1 MDSRFLIFSASAG
14 SGKTFNLAVQY
25 IALLVARGAK
35 EFASTLAVTFT
46 NKATGEMKDRILE
59 QLYGIGYGLEESAQ
73 YTAALQREL
82 RDSYHLTS
90 PLEEVRHACRTA
102 LQEILHDYS
111 RFYVS
116 TIDSFFQN
124 VLRNMAHELGLTA
137 RLQVDISDRSVTEM
151 AVEHLIDALRYDDK
165 ELLPWLNDYVATQL
179 SDSKSWDIRGGMNR
193 IADNLF
199 KEVYLRRELDP
210 RNKPLNVQTLG
221 ELKRQLCKEQE
232 RLTKQLSASAE
243 AFEQI
248 MMDKGLDYSDLT
260 HGNDWISSYVNKI
273 KSGEHE
279 ANFSASL
286 EKRVN
291 DPLEFISAKERK
303 TATAGFVAVLQQLS
317 DALNAMHQA
326 QESTASPLAT
336 IQMVQRNLH
345 PLGVLSAIDNEVK
358 RENADANRFSLAHTP
373 ILLRQMIEDSD
384 APFVFEKS
392 GTRYRNVMI
401 DEFQDTSSLQWDN
414 FSVLLMN
421 NLAQGGMSMVVGD
434 VKQSIY
440 RWRNGDWRILYGLS
454 RHGIRGFETVTKS
467 LQTNYRS
474 LGNIIDFNN
483 SFFPRA
489 AAWLDNLCPDVGIH
503 LADMYN
509 DVAQE
514 MHPEKQGKG
523 YVRVHIHGVEQ
534 QEEEMTPQKWQEQT
548 MWEMGE
554 QITRLHDEYHV
565 PYRKMAVLIRVKR
578 SIAQMVTYF
587 AEHFP
592 KLKLVSSEAFRLNYS
607 VAVNMLVNALRV
619 LHEQNDASP
628 DPVPL
633 LYLAQHYRRDVMK
646 QEVIDENFTDISYL
660 LSEPQDILPKEFM
673 GQQEMLCKMP
683 LHQLCEQLFRIL
695 NLKNIAGQD
704 AYLLCFFDE
713 LAVYLSNNPSDI
725 GSFLEYWDNIM
736 QFKTIPSGAVDGIN
750 VLTIHSSK
758 GLQFHSVFIPFM
770 DDCFEADK
778 KGETLWCTPP
788 EPPANYLGSLPV
800 SQTASME
807 NTDFAAAYRQ
817 EHEARRADA
826 LNVIYVAFTRA
837 ESNLMVWGA
846 TTQDGEVKVPKE
858 TSGDM
863 IAGALEMQEDVLEEG
878 SPEDYQVEEER
889 KKKKKAKEEKKN
901 RLNPKVKI
909 KTATMASYEGNTE
922 FRQSRPAAQF
932 VRMQNDTEEISAA
945 ESRQLG
951 YIEKGKLLHYIFSQ
965 IKTEDDLSTV
975 IREMHEQG
983 VLRTEA
989 QMREVESLARR
1000 GLSTPIVKS
1009 WFNTDMQHFNEC
1021 NLLTKQADGSTKTL
1035 RPDRVIMNEE
1045 RVVVVDFKFGKPNE
1059 EYHRQVREYMDYMQ
1073 QMYPAKT
1080 VDGYLWYV
1088 YSNKVERV

>member
-1 MDSRFLIFSASAG
+1 MDSRLLIFSASAG

-25 IALLVARGAK
+25 IALLVARNRR

-59 QLYGIGYGLEESAQ
+59 QLYGIGYGQGESSQ
-73 YTAALQREL
+73 YLDALQREL
-82 RDSYHLTS
+82 RDSYQMTLST
-90 PLEEVRHACRTA
+90 EAVQKACRDA

-165 ELLPWLNDYVATQL
+165 ELLPWLNDYVATQI

-193 IADNLF
+193 MADNLF
-199 KEVYLRRELDP
+199 KEVYLRRQLDP

-221 ELKRQLCKEQE
+221 ELKRL
-232 RLTKQLSASAE
+232 LHAE
-243 AFEQI
+243 KKALVQQMEAAAKDFEQVLE
-248 MMDKGLDYSDLT
+248 KHGLDYDDLSRGKT
-260 HGNDWISSYVNKI
+260 WIKGYVDKI
-273 KSGEHE
+273 KSGDYE
-279 ANFSASL
+279 ANFGVAL
-286 EKRVN
+286 ENRVT
-291 DPLEFISAKERK
+291 DPLEFLSAKERK
-303 TATAGFVAVLQQLS
+303 TATEALKSALGDLS
-317 DALNAMHQA
+317 AKLDAMHQM
-326 QESTASPLAT
+326 QQRTSRPLAT
-336 IQMVQRNLH
+336 IQLMLRNLH

-401 DEFQDTSSLQWDN
+401 DEFQDTSTLQWDN
-414 FSVLLMN
+414 FSILLMN

-454 RHGIRGFETVTKS
+454 HNGIPGFETVTRR

-483 SFFPRA
+483 RFFPRA
-489 AAWLDNLCPDVGIH
+489 AAWLDDLCPDVSIRMTE
-503 LADMYN
+503 MYA

-514 MHPEKQGKG
+514 MSLEKQGKG
-523 YVRVHIHGVEQ
+523 YVRIHIHGVEQ
-534 QEEEMTPQKWQEQT
+534 QEKEMTTQEWQEQT
-548 MWEMGE
+548 MREMGE
-554 QITRLHDEYHV
+554 QITRLHNTYHV
-565 PYRKMAVLIRVKR
+565 PYHKMAILIRVKR
-578 SIAQMVTYF
+578 SIPQMVSYF
-587 AEHFP
+587 SEHFP
-592 KLKLVSSEAFRLNYS
+592 ELKLVSNEAFRLNYS
-607 VAVNMLVNALRV
+607 VAVNMIVNALRV
-619 LHEQNDASP
+619 LNEQNQPSP
-628 DPVPL
+628 NPVPL
-633 LYLAQHYRRDVMK
+633 FYLAQHYRRDVMG
-646 QEVIDENFTDISYL
+646 QEMNERNFTDVSYL
-660 LSEPQDILPKEFM
+660 LCGLQNMLPKDFM
-673 GQQEMLCKMP
+673 EQQAMLCKLP
-683 LHQLCEQLFRIL
+683 LHQLCEKLYRIL
-695 NLKNIAGQD
+695 QLHRIARQD
-704 AYLLCFFDE
+704 AYLLSFFDE
-713 LAVYLSNNPSDI
+713 LAVYLGSNPSDI
-725 GSFLEYWDNIM
+725 GSFLEYWNNNM

-758 GLQFHSVFIPFM
+758 GLQYHSVFIPFM

-778 KGETLWCTPP
+778 KGETLWCTPSN
-788 EPPANYLGSLPV
+788 PPANYLGSLPV
-800 SQTASME
+800 SQSSGME
-807 NTDFAAAYRQ
+807 NTDFAKAYLQ
-817 EHEARRADA
+817 EHAARRADA

-837 ESNLMVWGA
+837 ESNLMVWGSV
-846 TTQDGEVKVPKE
+846 TQDGEVKIPKE

-863 IAGALEMQEDVLEEG
+863 IAGALGMQENIWEAGAPMDCLT
-878 SPEDYQVEEER
+878 
-889 KKKKKAKEEKKN
+889 EKKN
-901 RLNPKVKI
+901 DSRSVNRLKPV
-909 KTATMASYEGNTE
+909 TQTQPAMMASYEGNTE

-932 VRMQNDTEEISAA
+932 VRMQNDAEEISAA
-945 ESRQLG
+945 ETKQLD

-965 IKTEDDLSTV
+965 IKIEDDLSTV
-975 IREMHEQG
+975 ICEMHEQG

-1000 GLSTPIVKS
+1000 GLSTPTVKS
-1009 WFNTDMQHFNEC
+1009 WFNADMQHFNEC
-1021 NLLTKQADGSTKTL
+1021 NVLTRQADGSTKVL
-1035 RPDRVIMNEE
+1035 RPDRVIMDEE

-1059 EYHRQVREYMDYMQ
+1059 EYHKQVKEYMDYMQ
-1073 QMYPAKT
+1073 QMYPMKT
-1080 VDGYLWYV
+1080 VEGYLWYV
-1088 YSNKVERV
+1088 YNNKIERV

>member
-25 IALLVARGAK
+25 IALLVARSRR

-59 QLYGIGYGLEESAQ
+59 QLYGIGYGLKESAQ
-73 YTAALQREL
+73 YMDALLREL
-82 RDSYHLTS
+82 RESYCLTL
-90 PLEEVRHACRTA
+90 PEGKVREACRAA

-179 SDSKSWDIRGGMNR
+179 SESKSWDIRGGMNR
-193 IADNLF
+193 IAENLF
-199 KEVYLRRELDP
+199 KEVYLRRPLDP

-221 ELKRQLCKEQE
+221 ELKQQLSRERE
-232 RLTKQLSASAE
+232 RLSKRLSASAE
-243 AFEQI
+243 AFEQVMI
-248 MMDKGLDYSDLT
+248 DNGLDYSDLS
-260 HGNDWISSYVNKI
+260 HGKDWVLGYVNKI
-273 KSGEHE
+273 KSGDHE
-279 ANFSASL
+279 ANFSTSM
-286 EKRVN
+286 EKRVA

-303 TATAGFVAVLQQLS
+303 TATAGFIAILRQLS
-317 DALNAMHQA
+317 DALDAMHQA
-326 QESTASPLAT
+326 QESIARPLAT
-336 IQMVQRNLH
+336 IQLVQRNLH

-401 DEFQDTSSLQWDN
+401 DEFQDTSTLQWDN

-454 RHGIRGFETVTKS
+454 RNGIRGFETITKS

-474 LGNIIDFNN
+474 MGNIIDFNN
-483 SFFPRA
+483 RFFPRA
-489 AAWLDNLCPDVGIH
+489 AAWLDKLCPDAGICM
-503 LADMYN
+503 ADMYS

-514 MHPEKQGKG
+514 MNPEKQGRG

-534 QEEEMTPQKWQEQT
+534 QEEELTPQEWQEQT
-548 MWEMGE
+548 MQEMGE
-554 QITRLHDEYHV
+554 QIMRLHDEYHV
-565 PYRKMAVLIRVKR
+565 PYRKMAILIRVKR
-578 SIAQMVTYF
+578 SIAQMVSYF

-592 KLKLVSSEAFRLNYS
+592 SLKLMSNEAFRLNYS

-619 LHEQNDASP
+619 LHEQGRSVPN
-628 DPVPL
+628 PVPL
-633 LYLAQHYRRDVMK
+633 LYLAQHYRRDILE
-646 QEVIDENFTDISYL
+646 QEMADETYTDVAYL
-660 LSEPQDILPKEFM
+660 LCEPQDTLPKDFLE
-673 GQQEMLCKMP
+673 QQSMLCKMP
-683 LHQLCEQLFRIL
+683 LHQLCEQLYRIFRL
-695 NLKNIAGQD
+695 QRIAGQD

-725 GSFLEYWDNIM
+725 GSFLDYWDSNM
-736 QFKTIPSGAVDGIN
+736 QFKTIPSGAVDGIS

-758 GLQFHSVFIPFM
+758 GLQYHSVFIPFM
-770 DDCFEADK
+770 DESFEADK
-778 KGETLWCTPP
+778 KGETLWCMPP

-800 SQTASME
+800 SQRASME

-817 EHEARRADA
+817 EHDARRADA

-837 ESNLMVWGA
+837 ESNLMVWGS
-846 TTQDGEVKVPKE
+846 TTQDGEVKPPKE
-858 TSGDM
+858 TSGDL
-863 IAGALEMQEDVLEEG
+863 IAGALEMQENVFEIGEPMNYVAQKKEAG
-878 SPEDYQVEEER
+878 S
-889 KKKKKAKEEKKN
+889 AN
-901 RLNPKVKI
+901 RLKPA
-909 KTATMASYEGNTE
+909 TQTLPATMASYEGNTE

-932 VRMQNDTEEISAA
+932 VRMQSDADEMSAA
-945 ESRQLG
+945 EAKQLG

-965 IKTEDDLSTV
+965 IRTESDLPTV
-975 IREMHEQG
+975 LREMYDQG

-989 QMREVESLARR
+989 RIHEVESLARR
-1000 GLSTPIVKS
+1000 GLNTPAVKA
-1009 WFNTDMQHFNEC
+1009 WFSSDMQHFNEC
-1021 NLLTKQADGSTKTL
+1021 NVLTKQADGSIKVL
-1035 RPDRVIMNEE
+1035 RPDRVVMNEE

-1059 EYHRQVREYMDYMQ
+1059 EYHRQVKEYMDYMQ
-1073 QMYPAKT
+1073 QMYPAKL
-1080 VDGYLWYV
+1080 VEGYLWYV
-1088 YSNKVERV
+1088 YSNQVERV

>member
-25 IALLVARGAK
+25 IALLVARSK
-35 EFASTLAVTFT
+35 REFAATLAVTFT

-59 QLYGIGYGLEESAQ
+59 QLYGIGYGLPESAQ
-73 YTAALQREL
+73 YMDALQREL
-82 RDSYHLTS
+82 RESYRMTLST
-90 PLEEVRHACRTA
+90 EAVQQACRDA

-179 SDSKSWDIRGGMNR
+179 TESKSWDIRGGMNR

-199 KEVYLRRELDP
+199 KEVYLRRPLDP

-221 ELKRQLCKEQE
+221 ELKQQLSRERE
-232 RLTKQLSASAE
+232 RLGKQLSASAE
-243 AFEQI
+243 AFEQV
-248 MMDKGLDYSDLT
+248 MMDNGLDYSDLS
-260 HGNDWISSYVNKI
+260 HGKDWVFSYVSKI
-273 KSGEHE
+273 KCGDYE
-279 ANFSASL
+279 AKFSASL
-286 EKRVN
+286 EKRVS

-317 DALNAMHQA
+317 AALDAMHQA
-326 QESTASPLAT
+326 QESIARPLAP
-336 IQMVQRNLH
+336 IQLVQRNLH

-392 GTRYRNVMI
+392 GTRYHNVMI
-401 DEFQDTSSLQWDN
+401 DEFQDTSTLQWDN

-454 RHGIRGFETVTKS
+454 QGGIRGFETVTKS

-474 LGNIIDFNN
+474 LGNIINFNN
-483 SFFPRA
+483 RFFPRA
-489 AAWLDNLCPDVGIH
+489 AAWLDKLCPDASIC
-503 LADMYN
+503 LADMYS

-514 MHPEKQGKG
+514 MNPEKQGKG
-523 YVRVHIHGVEQ
+523 YVRIHIHNGELTA
-534 QEEEMTPQKWQEQT
+534 QEWQEQT
-548 MWEMGE
+548 MQEMGE
-554 QITRLHDEYHV
+554 QIKRLHDEHHV
-565 PYRKMAVLIRVKR
+565 PYRKMAILIRVKR
-578 SIAQMVTYF
+578 SIAQMVSYF
-587 AEHFP
+587 AGHFP
-592 KLKLVSSEAFRLNYS
+592 ELKLVSNEAFRLNYS

-619 LHEQNDASP
+619 LHEQSQASP
-628 DPVPL
+628 NPVPL
-633 LYLAQHYRRDVMK
+633 LYLAQHYRRDILGQGMA
-646 QEVIDENFTDISYL
+646 DDAYTDVSYL
-660 LSEPQDILPKEFM
+660 LCEPQDTLPKDFTE
-673 GQQEMLCKMP
+673 QQSVLCKMP
-683 LHQLCEQLFRIL
+683 LHQLCEQLYRTFRL
-695 NLKNIAGQD
+695 QRIAGQD
-704 AYLLCFFDE
+704 AYLLSFFDE

-725 GSFLEYWDNIM
+725 GSFLDYWDSNM

-758 GLQFHSVFIPFM
+758 GLQYHSVFIPFM

-778 KGETLWCTPP
+778 KNETLWCMPP
-788 EPPANYLGSLPV
+788 NPPANYLGSLPV
-800 SQTASME
+800 SQTTGME

-817 EHEARRADA
+817 EHDARRADA

-837 ESNLMVWGA
+837 ESNLMVWGSV
-846 TTQDGEVKVPKE
+846 TQGEEVKPPKE
-858 TSGDM
+858 TSGDL
-863 IAGALEMQEDVLEEG
+863 IAGALEMEEDIWEAGE
-878 SPEDYQVEEER
+878 PMDYV
-889 KKKKKAKEEKKN
+889 AEKKN
-901 RLNPKVKI
+901 DSSGSANRLKPA
-909 KTATMASYEGNTE
+909 TQTEAATMASYEGNTE

-932 VRMQNDTEEISAA
+932 VRMQSDAEEMSA
-945 ESRQLG
+945 EETKQLS

-965 IKTEDDLSTV
+965 IKTEEDLPTV
-975 IREMHEQG
+975 LREMHGQG

-989 QMREVESLARR
+989 QMHEVESLARR
-1000 GLSTPIVKS
+1000 GLDTPAVKA
-1009 WFNTDMQHFNEC
+1009 WFSPDRQHFNEC
-1021 NLLTKQADGSTKTL
+1021 NVLARQADGSTKVL
-1035 RPDRVIMNEE
+1035 RPDRVIMDEE

-1059 EYHRQVREYMDYMQ
+1059 EYHRQVKEYMDYMQ
-1073 QMYPAKT
+1073 QMYPTKS
-1080 VDGYLWYV
+1080 VEGYLWYV